1 MDKAPLQYR
10 FDELKAYTLEVYGP
24 ADHDS
29 LLWKHDSDTP
39 FTAMAR
45 GDRLHLPDAPKA
57 RSDAPYRIVDIEHVI
72 WTHGESVRVVTRLTV
87 ERA

>member
-1 MDKAPLQYR
+1 MPDPLSP
-10 FDELKAYTLEVYGP
+10 TTPSVVP
-24 ADHDS
+24 ARNC
-29 LLWKHDSDTP
+29 SDTP